1 MHSERLFFK
10 NKNSILYAIH
20 ILSSYRF
27 QCFFLYCTKI
37 SSFTIYTSRVWR
49 LKYKKKKSP
58 CLCSDMSDQ
67 IYGSDKS
74 DQSQEFR
81 LVTQSSSRNLSFATN
96 DDQIRCS
103 HRSIAS
109 YANSFWLFTQSFVTN
124 EREEKL
130 RDEPKEHLRRNNSV
144 FLYLYHSKK

>member
-20 ILSSYRF
+20 ILSFYRF